1 MALTT
6 HPEFL
11 DVYMT
16 DGSLAPLEMWMVI
29 RVQR

>member
-1 MALTT
+1 MEWTK

-16 DGSLAPLEMWMVI
+16 DGSLAPLEMWVVPC
-29 RVQR
+29 VQ